1 MFLRVLCSTLCVV
14 TSAFNPVLHK
24 FISRAHNLQ
33 EERNEEGCCFYYQYS
48 YLFCLA
54 SFMSNWVIW
63 GSRLLFFFFLICL
76 NTAFKLGCTMGEQC
90 CYLWGL
96 RWIGGLTTNWEK
108 WHIKTALRFGSFT
121 VLEIKNERRK
131 CWKNLYSIQQQGDH
145 FQILLLLGRIR
156 SRVPKPGAFLSHTWA
171 NTLYVQSN
179 GLTVL
184 HAYSYHLS
192 IQRKAR

>member
-1 MFLRVLCSTLCVV
+1 MWSHQRSTQCSINSSPEHTICKRREMRKAVGFIINTRIFFVWHLSWV
-14 TSAFNPVLHK
+14 TEWFEA
-24 FISRAHNLQ
+24 Q
-33 EERNEEGCCFYYQYS
+33 DY
-48 YLFCLA
+48 
-54 SFMSNWVIW
+54 
-63 GSRLLFFFFLICL
+63 FFFFLICL

-145 FQILLLLGRIR
+145 FQILLGRIR

-179 GLTVL
+179 GLAVL